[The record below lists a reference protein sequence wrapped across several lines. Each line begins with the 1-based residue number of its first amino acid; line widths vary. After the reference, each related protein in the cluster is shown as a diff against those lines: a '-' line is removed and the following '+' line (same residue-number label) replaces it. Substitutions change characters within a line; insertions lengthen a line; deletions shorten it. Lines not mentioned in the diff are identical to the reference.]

1 MIKINLATR
10 KQSASVGGSDAKS
23 SRVAGM
29 KLDAR
34 LDGIKELPWRKALA
48 VVVLYLVASYGLDDF
63 KLEELAKVNAV
74 IDKLT
79 AEQTRLKAELAKTK
93 DFDELKKSLDADEVA
108 LRTKIDTIQKLIRD
122 RQTPPKMLL
131 SLSGSTPKDVWL
143 TDFQAKDD
151 EITLKGFSLGYN
163 GISDFMKAL
172 NESVYFGDLK
182 LVNTTTGRDETGLEA
197 ATFDLSAKRKS
208 IQ

>member
-10 KQSASVGGSDAKS
+10 KQSASVGSGNAQM

-34 LDGIKELPWRKALA
+34 LDGLKELPWRKAGA
-48 VVVLYLVASYGLDDF
+48 VVLLYVVASYGLEDY
-63 KLEELAKVNAV
+63 KTEELGKVEAV
-74 IDKLT
+74 IQT
-79 AEQTRLKAELAKTK
+79 HAAEQTRLKAELAKTR
-93 DFDELKKSLDADEVA
+93 DFDELKKSLDADELS
-108 LRTKIDTIQKLIRD
+108 LRTKIDTIQQLIRD

-143 TDFQAKDD
+143 TDFQAKED

-182 LVNTTTGRDETGLEA
+182 LVNTAQGRDETGLEA
-197 ATFDLSAKRKS
+197 ATFDLIAKRKS
-208 IQ
+208 VQ